1 MYLFLLLAGGIVAAL
16 TGRVFDRIAGFRQIA
31 ASVREWSQSTGR
43 SPWIGYSAGACFAVG
58 WLLLG
63 VAIVG
68 MYLSRFQQKPA
79 PALFSIRE
87 IDGDH
92 HRKRST
98 PLDDANKAQPPVA
111 GKQPSPEDI
120 YYEKNEKSC
129 TSCCSVVASMDG
141 SPQGIGAG
149 MRLRNVLAAN

>member
-79 PALFSIRE
+79 PALFSMITSILLSPQLIRGLFE
-87 IDGDH
+87 SGLSVSPEPVT
-92 HRKRST
+92 RSGISFFGT
-98 PLDDANKAQPPVA
+98 VRSLRRVGMARLLLVILMQIGLWEMVGLWPVA
-111 GKQPSPEDI
+111 RA
-120 YYEKNEKSC
+120 
-129 TSCCSVVASMDG
+129 V
-141 SPQGIGAG
+141 
-149 MRLRNVLAAN
+149 